1 MQKQGDPSLYRRL
14 KTAVIGKARDPLD
27 RSVFH
32 RISLVAFFAWVG
44 LGADGLSS
52 SCYGPP
58 EAFLELLHG
67 GYGHLG
73 LFVGLATALTVII
86 ISASYSQIVEAFPSG
101 GGGYLVASKLLTPRL
116 GMVAGCALLIDYV
129 LTISVSI
136 ASGTDAIFS
145 FLPYGWHEYK
155 LPFAACGVLGL
166 MLLNLRGV
174 RESVL
179 ALLPVFI
186 VFVLTHI
193 FAIVYPLIA
202 DAHNVGGMVTGT
214 IKDARS
220 AAGNLGTLGAILL
233 VLRAY
238 SMGAGTFTGIEAVS
252 NGMSMLREPRVQ
264 TAKRT
269 MLYMATSLA
278 FTAGG
283 LMVAYILTGAAPE
296 QGKTVNASL
305 FGRITAGWNANAAL
319 VFVLVTLLSEGA
331 ILFVAAQTGFLG
343 GPQVISFMALD
354 RWLPN
359 RFAVLSDRLVIQ
371 NGILVMGVAALV
383 VLLLTG
389 GSVAY
394 LLVLYS
400 INVFITFCLS
410 QAGMV
415 RHWWSLRHQAA
426 RWGRKLLINGLGL
439 ALSAAIL
446 VAIAAVKFHE
456 GGWITLV
463 VTGSLVAM
471 ALAIR
476 AHYDRTARQLRRL
489 DDLLRAVELPAAK
502 GAGGEPPSPPPYD
515 PQAKTAVILVGG
527 FNGMG
532 LHTTFD
538 VIRLFGEC
546 YKSFAFV
553 QVGVIDVGSFKG
565 LEAVQDLQQHVPRD
579 LDRYVQL
586 MRRNGFY
593 AEAFWSVGVDT
604 MEEVGRLLPE
614 IRERFPNAAF
624 FGGQLV
630 FEQETIW
637 TRWLHNYL
645 AFALQRMFY
654 REGVPFVILPIRVQ
668 NEPAST

>member
-1 MQKQGDPSLYRRL
+1 MQRQDDPSLFRKLR
-14 KTAVIGKARDPLD
+14 TAVIGKARDPLD

-58 EAFLELLHG
+58 EAFLELGKHS
-67 GYGHLG
+67 HLG

-86 ISASYSQIVEAFPSG
+86 ISASYSQIIEAFPSG
-101 GGGYLVASKLLTPRL
+101 GGGYLVASKLLSPRL

-145 FLPYGWHEYK
+145 FLPYGWQQYK
-155 LPFAACGVLGL
+155 LPFAAAGVMVL
-166 MLLNLRGV
+166 MVMNLRGV

-179 ALLPVFI
+179 FLLPIFM
-186 VFVLTHI
+186 VFVVTHA
-193 FAIVYPLIA
+193 FAILYPLVA
-202 DAHNVGGMVTGT
+202 DARNVGGMFVETAR
-214 IKDARS
+214 DAR
-220 AAGNLGTLGAILL
+220 ATAGELGTFGAILL

-238 SMGAGTFTGIEAVS
+238 SMGAGTYTGIEAVS
-252 NGMSMLREPRVQ
+252 NGMSVLREPRVQ

-269 MLYMATSLA
+269 MVYMATSLA
-278 FTAGG
+278 LTAAG
-283 LMVAYILTGAAPE
+283 LMVAYILTGATSEP
-296 QGKTVNASL
+296 GKTVNASL
-305 FGRITAGWNANAAL
+305 FGRITAGWYGPL
-319 VFVLVTLLSEGA
+319 GLTFVLVTLLSEGA
-331 ILFVAAQTGFLG
+331 ILFVGAQTGFLG

-371 NGILVMGVAALV
+371 NGILVMGGAALT

-415 RHWWSLRHQAA
+415 RHWWSQRRQAA

-446 VAIAAVKFHE
+446 VAISAVKFHE
-456 GGWITLV
+456 GGWITLL
-463 VTGSLVAM
+463 VTGSFVAL

-476 AHYDRTARQLRRL
+476 AHYDRTARLLGRL
-489 DDLLRAVELPAAK
+489 DDLVRAVELPAAK
-502 GAGGEPPSPPPYD
+502 GPAGAPLPPPTYD

-546 YKSFAFV
+546 YRSFAFL

-565 LEAVQDLQQHVPRD
+565 LEAIQQLQEHVPRE

-586 MRRNGFY
+586 MQRNGFY
-593 AEAFWSVGVDT
+593 AESFWSVGVDT
-604 MEEVGRLLPE
+604 MEEVGKLLPV
-614 IRERFPNAAF
+614 IRQRFPNAAF

-630 FEQETIW
+630 FEKETLW

-668 NEPAST
+668 NEPGPG